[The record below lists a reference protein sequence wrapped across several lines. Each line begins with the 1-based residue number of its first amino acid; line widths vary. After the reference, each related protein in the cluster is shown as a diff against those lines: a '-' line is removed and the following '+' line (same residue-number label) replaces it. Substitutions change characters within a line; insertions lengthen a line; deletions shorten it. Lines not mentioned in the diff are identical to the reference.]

1 MGAVNLTTLEPL
13 LGSVGTTTMLS
24 EDLPLDIRFA
34 GDPVQVANV
43 VFKYTRAGEVTPVDG
58 VVHVIPEPTTMILL
72 VAGGLLVLPRRRRCV

>member
-58 VVHVIPEPTTMILL
+58 VVHVIPEPTTLGLLL
-72 VAGGLLVLPRRRRCV
+72 VGAVALLRSRAA